1 MSAQASTKPA
11 PPVQAVPNG
20 TAPGVSH
27 HSEAPASATVKAV
40 DPAGY
45 EWLLTVRAD
54 SAGDMMNRVTF
65 LADWFERNGWRPAA
79 PRSAGG
85 PAAQQGEGEAAPI
98 CAIHKTLMTRRTK
111 DGRSWW
117 SCNEKLDTGE
127 WCPYRPKS

>member
-1 MSAQASTKPA
+1 MSAQTPTKPA

-54 SAGDMMNRVTF
+54 SAGDMMTRVSF
-65 LADWFERNGWRPAA
+65 LAEWFSRNGWQPAA
-79 PRSAGG
+79 PRSGG
-85 PAAQQGEGEAAPI
+85 PSAQQGEGDAPLCPTHGKPMKRGKRGWFCSVQI
-98 CAIHKTLMTRRTK
+98 AP
-111 DGRSWW
+111 DGGDGKPVYCR
-117 SCNEKLDTGE
+117 CTA
-127 WCPYRPKS
+127 